1 LTNEEK
7 DVRNFMKR
15 TGFISIV
22 GRPNVGKSTLL
33 NSILGEKIAIVS
45 NKPQTTRNRIAGI
58 ETRGE
63 DQFVFLDT
71 PGIFKPQNSLGDFMV
86 KTANSTMQESD
97 MVILVAD
104 AGYRPG
110 DVEEGIITYLKQS
123 GTPAILA
130 LNKVDLYRREQIAQ
144 TIVAYAEL
152 FDFHAVVPISA
163 KKGKA
168 VDEVLDECS
177 KLLREAEWFYDE
189 DMITDQPQRQ
199 MVAELIREKILR
211 TLDKEIPHGVAV
223 VIEEYRDE
231 GEIVHIRA
239 EIFCEKASHKGILV
253 GKNGETLKRIGSY
266 AREDMEK
273 LLDAKV
279 YLNLWVK
286 VKENWRDSQRGI
298 LNFGYTEE

>member
-1 LTNEEK
+1 
-7 DVRNFMKR
+7 MKR

-86 KTANSTMQESD
+86 KTANSTMQEGD

-110 DVEEGIITYLKQS
+110 DVEEGIIAYLKKS

-130 LNKVDLYRREQIAQ
+130 LNKVDLYRREKIAE
-144 TIVAYAEL
+144 TIAAYAAQH
-152 FDFHAVVPISA
+152 DFEAVVPISA
-163 KKGKA
+163 KKGKY
-168 VDEVLDECS
+168 VDEVLDECA
-177 KLLREAEWFYDE
+177 KLLREGEWFYDE

-199 MVAELIREKILR
+199 MVAEIIREKILR
-211 TLDKEIPHGVAV
+211 TLDKEIPHGVAIV
-223 VIEEYRDE
+223 VEEYRDE
-231 GEIVHIRA
+231 GSIVRIRA

-273 LLDAKV
+273 LLDPQV

-286 VKENWRDSQRGI
+286 VKENWRDSARGI

>member
-1 LTNEEK
+1 
-7 DVRNFMKR
+7 MKR

-45 NKPQTTRNRIAGI
+45 SRPQTTRNRIAGI

-86 KTANSTMQESD
+86 KTANSTMQEGD

-110 DVEEGIITYLKQS
+110 DVEEGIIAYLKKS

-130 LNKVDLYRREQIAQ
+130 LNKVDLYRREQIAE
-144 TIVAYAEL
+144 TIAAYAATHN
-152 FDFHAVVPISA
+152 FHAVVPISA
-163 KKGKA
+163 KKGKY
-168 VDEVLDECS
+168 VNEVLDECS
-177 KLLREAEWFYDE
+177 KLLREGEWFYDE

-199 MVAELIREKILR
+199 MVAEIIREKILR
-211 TLDKEIPHGVAV
+211 TLDREIPHGVAIV
-223 VIEEYRDE
+223 VEEYRDE
-231 GEIVHIRA
+231 GSIVRIRA

-273 LLDAKV
+273 LLDAQV

-286 VKENWRDSQRGI
+286 VKENWRDSARGI

>member
-1 LTNEEK
+1 
-7 DVRNFMKR
+7 MKR

-45 NKPQTTRNRIAGI
+45 SKPQTTRTRIAGI

-86 KTANSTMQESD
+86 KIANSTMQESD
-97 MVILVAD
+97 AVVLVAD
-104 AGYRPG
+104 AGYAPG
-110 DVEEGIITYLKQS
+110 DVETKIIEYFKKS
-123 GTPAILA
+123 ETPAILA
-130 LNKVDLYRREQIAQ
+130 LNKVDLYRGEQVAN
-144 TIVAYAEL
+144 TIMAYAAL
-152 FDFHAVVPISA
+152 HDFFAVVPISA

-168 VDEVLDECS
+168 VGEILDECS
-177 KLLREAEWFYDE
+177 KLLREAEWFYEE

-199 MVAELIREKILR
+199 MVAEIIREKILR
-211 TLDKEIPHGVAV
+211 TVDKEIPHGVAV
-223 VIEEYRDE
+223 VIEEYVDE
-231 GEIVHIRA
+231 GTLVRIRA

-266 AREDMEK
+266 ARDDMEK

-286 VKENWRDSQRGI
+286 VKENWRESQRGI
-298 LNFGYTEE
+298 LDFGYTED

>member
-1 LTNEEK
+1 
-7 DVRNFMKR
+7 MKR

-33 NSILGEKIAIVS
+33 NSILGDHIAIVS
-45 NKPQTTRNRIAGI
+45 SKPQTTRNRIAGI

-71 PGIFKPQNSLGDFMV
+71 PGIFQPKNSLGDFMV
-86 KTANSTMQESD
+86 KTANSAMQD
-97 MVILVAD
+97 GDAVILVAD
-104 AGYRPG
+104 VGFEPG
-110 DVEEGIITYLKQS
+110 DVEKNVIKYLKQS
-123 GTPAILA
+123 ETPAILA
-130 LNKVDLYRREQIAQ
+130 LNKVDLYRREQIAA
-144 TIVAYAEL
+144 TIAAYAAL
-152 FDFHAVVPISA
+152 HDFFAVVPISA
-163 KKGKA
+163 KKGKY
-168 VDEVLDECS
+168 VDEVMDECA
-177 KLLREAEWFYDE
+177 KLLHEGEWFYDE

-199 MVAELIREKILR
+199 MAAEIIREKILR

-223 VIEEYRDE
+223 VIEEYREED
-231 GEIVHIRA
+231 GLVRIRA
-239 EIFCEKASHKGILV
+239 EIYCEKASHKGILV

-266 AREDMEK
+266 ARDDLEK
-273 LLDAKV
+273 MTDCQV

>member
-1 LTNEEK
+1 
-7 DVRNFMKR
+7 MKR

-110 DVEEGIITYLKQS
+110 DVEEGIITYLKRS
-123 GTPAILA
+123 ETPAILA

-152 FDFHAVVPISA
+152 YDFHAVVPISA

-168 VDEVLDECS
+168 VSEILDECS
-177 KLLREAEWFYDE
+177 KLLREADWFYDE

-211 TLDKEIPHGVAV
+211 TVDKEIPHGVAV
-223 VIEEYRDE
+223 MIEEYRDE
-231 GEIVHIRA
+231 GSIVRIRA

-279 YLNLWVK
+279 YLNLWIK
-286 VKENWRDSQRGI
+286 VKENWRDTQRGI
-298 LNFGYTEE
+298 LDFGYTEE

>member
-1 LTNEEK
+1 
-7 DVRNFMKR
+7 MKR

-45 NKPQTTRNRIAGI
+45 SKPQTTRNRIAGI

-86 KTANSTMQESD
+86 KTANSTMQEGD

-110 DVEEGIITYLKQS
+110 DVEEGIIAYLKKS

-130 LNKVDLYRREQIAQ
+130 LNKVDLYRREQIAE
-144 TIVAYAEL
+144 TIAAYAAEH
-152 FDFHAVVPISA
+152 DFEAVVPISA
-163 KKGKA
+163 KKGKY
-168 VDEVLDECS
+168 VNEVLDECS
-177 KLLREAEWFYDE
+177 KLLREGDWFYDE

-199 MVAELIREKILR
+199 MVAEIIREKILR
-211 TLDKEIPHGVAV
+211 TLDKEIPHGVAIV
-223 VIEEYRDE
+223 VEEYRDE
-231 GEIVHIRA
+231 GSIVHIRA

-273 LLDAKV
+273 LL
-279 YLNLWVK
+279 
-286 VKENWRDSQRGI
+286 
-298 LNFGYTEE
+298 

>member
-1 LTNEEK
+1 
-7 DVRNFMKR
+7 MKR

-86 KTANSTMQESD
+86 KTANSTMQEGD

-104 AGYRPG
+104 VGYRPG
-110 DVEEGIITYLKQS
+110 DVEEGIIAYLKKS

-130 LNKVDLYRREQIAQ
+130 LNKVDLYRREQIAE
-144 TIVAYAEL
+144 TIAAYAALHNFE
-152 FDFHAVVPISA
+152 AVVPISA
-163 KKGKA
+163 KKGKY
-168 VDEVLDECS
+168 VSEVLDECA
-177 KLLREAEWFYDE
+177 KLLREGDWFYDE

-199 MVAELIREKILR
+199 MVAEIIREKILR
-211 TLDKEIPHGVAV
+211 TLDKEIPHGVAIV
-223 VIEEYRDE
+223 VEEYRDE
-231 GEIVHIRA
+231 GSIVRIRA
-239 EIFCEKASHKGILV
+239 EIFCEKVSHKGILV

-273 LLDAKV
+273 LLEAQV

-286 VKENWRDSQRGI
+286 VKENWRDSARGS

>member
-1 LTNEEK
+1 
-7 DVRNFMKR
+7 MKR

-33 NSILGEKIAIVS
+33 NAILGEKIAIVS

-86 KTANSTMQESD
+86 KTANSTMQEGD

-110 DVEEGIITYLKQS
+110 DVEEGIMAYLKKS

-130 LNKVDLYRREQIAQ
+130 LNKVDLYRREKIAE
-144 TIVAYAEL
+144 TIAAYAAEHN
-152 FDFHAVVPISA
+152 FEAVVPISA
-163 KKGKA
+163 KKGKY

-177 KLLREAEWFYDE
+177 KLLREGDWFYDE

-199 MVAELIREKILR
+199 MVAEIIREKVLR
-211 TLDKEIPHGVAV
+211 TLDKEIPHGVAIV
-223 VIEEYRDE
+223 VEEYRDE
-231 GEIVHIRA
+231 GSIVRIRA

-266 AREDMEK
+266 AREDIEK
-273 LLDAKV
+273 LLDAQV

-286 VKENWRDSQRGI
+286 VKENWRDSARGI